1 MRTRGNSRAS
11 SSIVSIITDAIYR
24 ENQYHL
30 AFKLRQRI
38 FLISARLS
46 ARSPARERTQ
56 QVSKRVKL
64 LLTFRTYIRES
75 LDLTTTAAMRM
86 LQFHEWLV
94 VPPIEVVYT

>member
-1 MRTRGNSRAS
+1 MHTRGNSRAS
-11 SSIVSIITDAIYR
+11 SSIVSIITNAIYR

-38 FLISARLS
+38 FLISAR
-46 ARSPARERTQ
+46 SPARARTQ
-56 QVSKRVKL
+56 QASKRVKL

>member
-38 FLISARLS
+38 FLIS

>member
-11 SSIVSIITDAIYR
+11 SSIVSIITNAIYR
-24 ENQYHL
+24 ENKYHL

-38 FLISARLS
+38 FLISAR
-46 ARSPARERTQ
+46 SPARARTQ

-64 LLTFRTYIRES
+64 VLTFRTYIRES

-94 VPPIEVVYT
+94 VLPIEVVYT

>member
-11 SSIVSIITDAIYR
+11 SSIVSIITNAIYR

-38 FLISARLS
+38 FLISAR
-46 ARSPARERTQ
+46 SPARARTQ

-64 LLTFRTYIRES
+64 VLTFRTYIRES

>member
-11 SSIVSIITDAIYR
+11 SSIVSIITNAIYR

-38 FLISARLS
+38 FLISAR
-46 ARSPARERTQ
+46 SPARARTQ

-64 LLTFRTYIRES
+64 VLTFRTYIRES

-86 LQFHEWLV
+86 LQFHEWLD